1 MSVPRIGQVL
11 PHRSPLRAMAGHEP
25 SPVGDVEKPLSDTCG
40 ASDVADGA
48 SSSGSASRHNPAH
61 LLSLWEGHKTTADLQ
76 AVIDTQ
82 RREAAMFRQQEKA
95 KQREIKKAKKSQ
107 TKLRAKT
114 AKLSTQDLLRELEF
128 RADHKAAVARAA
140 ASAATEGSTTS
151 GAAKKGHWDMPRRGL
166 V

>member
-1 MSVPRIGQVL
+1 
-11 PHRSPLRAMAGHEP
+11 MAGHEP
-25 SPVGDVEKPLSDTCG
+25 SPVGDLEKPQSDTCG

-48 SSSGSASRHNPAH
+48 SSSGSASRHNPTH
-61 LLSLWEGHKTTADLQ
+61 LLSRWEEHTTTADLQ

-95 KQREIKKAKKSQ
+95 KQRERPNAKNSQ
-107 TKLRAKT
+107 TKIRAQT
-114 AKLSTQDLLRELEF
+114 AKQSTQDLLRELAF